1 MNGALTNLAGTE
13 GVRGVIVFDAD
24 GTCVANDLPAPYEPM
39 LLAETAKR
47 VAEVCDVFASLDDGA
62 VNSFSVVGEEGGIVL
77 RYVAPHTLIA
87 LTTPTVNMNVLN
99 VAMNVVAL
107 NLGRKTSGTQPLTSS
122 RSAIIDPIASQASH
136 ASQTLSQSG
145 DIPEQQIPP
154 DALER
159 AVVLQLLDVYRNFLG
174 PAAKLVFKQQLAA
187 FGVTSRTLR
196 AGQYG
201 DFVIRL
207 AQKIPSPERQRE
219 FVLAAQKLRDRGVL

>member
-24 GTCVANDLPAPYEPM
+24 GTCVVNDLPAPYEPM
-39 LLAETAKR
+39 LLAEAAKR
-47 VAEVCDVFASLDDGA
+47 VAEVCDVFSAMDDGA
-62 VNSFSVVGEEGGIVL
+62 VNSFSAMGEEGGIVL

-87 LTTPTVNMNVLN
+87 LTTPSVNMNVLN

-107 NLGRKTSGTQPLTSS
+107 NLGRKASGTQPLTNS
-122 RSAIIDPIASQASH
+122 RSAAIDPVASQTSH

-154 DALER
+154 DALDR
-159 AVVLQLLDVYRNFLG
+159 AVVLSLLEAYRNFLG

-196 AGQYG
+196 AGQFG

-219 FVLAAQKLRDRGVL
+219 FVLNAQKLRERSIL